1 MNKLLAIQ
9 IINFI
14 VQVFNLI
21 FLIQSYPKLSIII
34 SMISFIISF
43 ASFAG
48 FSDFLYPFFNFS
60 DGFFGI
66 IMVFNLMAL
75 LPLLT
80 IATGFYGFG
89 FAGVVALD
97 GFTVAVAVLIHKI
110 LLSSNILS
118 YIKKLKGGKKK

>member
-48 FSDFLYPFFNFS
+48 FCDFPN
-60 DGFFGI
+60 DVVFGI

-80 IATGFYGFG
+80 ISTGFYGFG

-110 LLSSNILS
+110 SLSSNILS
-118 YIKKLKGGKKK
+118 YIKKRKGGKKK